1 MSDFKRKKGTF
12 FIKYFLIF
20 SSLILV
26 AFLILGIA
34 LMSFLASFLQ
44 TQTLNTLTESATSIS
59 EMTAH
64 LVNSSMASK
73 NPQGAAMTLYKTIE
87 TLSESGG
94 SDVFICNQYGS
105 VIVCRDMMSPE
116 FEFSNSVLCEKHSS
130 ILITKSYIEKVRDGT
145 FSEISTLGTVYEK
158 AHAVAMSP
166 ILIGGSFVGFTVAS
180 APVSGN
186 IMTYLSR
193 ILTMFLFAA
202 SITLIIIT
210 IVLFILTDRLAK
222 PIRQLE
228 TATRC
233 YASGDFSYK
242 VPELSS
248 NDELAEL
255 IREFNAMAV
264 SLSELEN
271 SRRSFVANVSH
282 EFKTPMTT
290 IGGFINGIL
299 DGTIPPEKQEHYL
312 GIVASEVKRLS
323 KMVNMMMNISKIES
337 GNADLKIEQFDV
349 SPKIVSTFLGFEQLI
364 SEKNIEVLGLDDL
377 SPAVIHADSAMLD
390 QVIYNI
396 IDNAVKFTNNGGKI
410 IANTADDKKY
420 VYFSITNSGKGIP
433 KTDINRIFER
443 FYKVDKSRSTDVKST
458 GLGLYLVKSI
468 VELLG
473 GQITA
478 ESEPDNFTRFT
489 VRMPK

>member
-1 MSDFKRKKGTF
+1 MAEFRSKKGSF

-20 SSLILV
+20 SSLILA
-26 AFLILGIA
+26 AFFIMGIA
-34 LMSFLASFLQ
+34 LTAFLATFLQ
-44 TQTLNTLTESATSIS
+44 TQTLDTLSESARNIS
-59 EMTAH
+59 ELTSQ
-64 LVNSSMASK
+64 LVDSSLVAK
-73 NPQGAAMTLYKTIE
+73 NPQGASVTLFKSIE
-87 TLSESGG
+87 TLSDSAGC
-94 SDVFICNQYGS
+94 DIFICNTYGR
-105 VIVCRDMMSPE
+105 VIACRDIMSPS
-116 FEFSNSVLCEKHSS
+116 FEFSGDVKCEEHSAVLVNK
-130 ILITKSYIEKVRDGT
+130 TYIDKVRSGP
-145 FSEISTLGTVYEK
+145 FSELSTLGTVYDKEY
-158 AHAVAMSP
+158 AVAMAP
-166 ILIGGSFVGFTVAS
+166 ITIKGEFVGFTVAS

-186 IMTYLSR
+186 IMSYLSK

-202 SITLIIIT
+202 AITLIIVT
-210 IVLFILTDRLAK
+210 VVLFFLTDKLAK

-233 YASGDFSYK
+233 YAAGDFSYK
-242 VPELSS
+242 VPELNS

-323 KMVNMMMNISKIES
+323 KMVNMMMNITKIES

-349 SPKIVSTFLGFEQLI
+349 SPKIVFTFLGFEQLI

-377 SPAVIHADSAMLD
+377 APTVIHADGPMID
-390 QVIYNI
+390 QVIYNL
-396 IDNAVKFTNNGGKI
+396 IDNAVKFTDDGGKI
-410 IANTADDKKY
+410 LVNTASDKKY
-420 VYFSITNSGKGIP
+420 SYFSITNSGKGIP
-433 KTDINRIFER
+433 HTDLNKIFER

-468 VELLG
+468 VELHG

-478 ESEPDNFTRFT
+478 ESEPGNFTRFT
-489 VRMPK
+489 VRMPH